1 MDIDEIKK
9 IQIPEIM
16 SRLGHTPVSRS
27 RGGTQLLY
35 RSPFR
40 DDRKPSFSVCTTRNI
55 WNDFGTGKAG
65 DVIDFAV
72 AMGGGCSFREAVSW
86 LEDIMGCPATVN
98 PANDWKN
105 CPPDTLQAV
114 IEDTKVE
121 PLKHNALIKYLGS
134 RNIPPDIGMKYC
146 KEVHYTVG
154 VRRFFGL
161 CFMNILGGMEIRSA
175 SFKGCHGVKA
185 PSVIQVSKERRTPAC
200 CVFEGFMDFL
210 SYMTLWER
218 GDESIVQDVPCDCIV
233 TNSTSLVRKAIPF
246 IDVYQQA
253 FCYFDNDDAG
263 RDAFW
268 KIWSAI
274 GGRAYDM
281 SGRYL
286 GSNDLN
292 DALMYNLPSGLV

>member
-1 MDIDEIKK
+1 
-9 IQIPEIM
+9 
-16 SRLGHTPVSRS
+16 
-27 RGGTQLLY
+27 
-35 RSPFR
+35 
-40 DDRKPSFSVCTTRNI
+40 
-55 WNDFGTGKAG
+55 
-65 DVIDFAV
+65 
-72 AMGGGCSFREAVSW
+72 
-86 LEDIMGCPATVN
+86 
-98 PANDWKN
+98 
-105 CPPDTLQAV
+105 
-114 IEDTKVE
+114 
-121 PLKHNALIKYLGS
+121 
-134 RNIPPDIGMKYC
+134 
-146 KEVHYTVG
+146 
-154 VRRFFGL
+154 
-161 CFMNILGGMEIRSA
+161 MNILGGMEIRSA

-292 DALMYNLPSGLV
+292 DALMYNLPSGIV

>member
-1 MDIDEIKK
+1 
-9 IQIPEIM
+9 
-16 SRLGHTPVSRS
+16 
-27 RGGTQLLY
+27 
-35 RSPFR
+35 
-40 DDRKPSFSVCTTRNI
+40 
-55 WNDFGTGKAG
+55 
-65 DVIDFAV
+65 
-72 AMGGGCSFREAVSW
+72 
-86 LEDIMGCPATVN
+86 
-98 PANDWKN
+98 
-105 CPPDTLQAV
+105 
-114 IEDTKVE
+114 
-121 PLKHNALIKYLGS
+121 
-134 RNIPPDIGMKYC
+134 
-146 KEVHYTVG
+146 
-154 VRRFFGL
+154 
-161 CFMNILGGMEIRSA
+161 
-175 SFKGCHGVKA
+175 
-185 PSVIQVSKERRTPAC
+185 
-200 CVFEGFMDFL
+200 MDFL

-253 FCYFDNDDAG
+253 FCYLDNDDAG